1 MFPLSSQKQ
10 HSTLLQLE
18 IYARELKL
26 AHTGLLLKTEAK
38 QSRSVGKML
47 FLRSVEAG
55 LEGGGG
61 ELLPVVG
68 PGVRLGRGGGALVN
82 AETPPLGHG
91 RGRGGLRGGEGVWLT
106 NEGSRGSKKQ
116 LD

>member
-1 MFPLSSQKQ
+1 MGHPDR
-10 HSTLLQLE
+10 LLLDGGAGLRGLALHQLE
-18 IYARELKL
+18 
-26 AHTGLLLKTEAK
+26 HGGLGPLL
-38 QSRSVGKML
+38 GG
-47 FLRSVEAG
+47 RSVEAG

-68 PGVRLGRGGGALVN
+68 PGVRLGEGGGALVN

-91 RGRGGLRGGEGVWLT
+91 RGWGGLGGGECVGLT
-106 NEGSRGSKKQ
+106 NEGSRGSKKP